1 MLPFFLVDMRQRGP
15 ALLRVMVESPGVGPQ
30 ESTRDKDL
38 GQAQLAQET
47 LPLCQQWN
55 YELLKWS

>member
-15 ALLRVMVESPGVGPQ
+15 ALLRVMVESPGVGPH

-47 LPLCQQWN
+47 LPLCQQ
-55 YELLKWS
+55 